1 MFENLKGGSLYY
13 YGAHNLPPWLSRVNF
28 LALPLVTA
36 LPCKENG
43 LASVNHSQPQNCLQ
57 IAEVGLKTGIGWL
70 FLHATAFSASAL
82 ARCRSK
88 NQTDRQT
95 YRLFLCRKLHGE
107 VLPMSI

>member
-1 MFENLKGGSLYY
+1 MFSRKLRANAPL
-13 YGAHNLPPWLSRVNF
+13 APLP
-28 LALPLVTA
+28 ATA
-36 LPCKENG
+36 LSGKENW
-43 LASVNHSQPQNCLQ
+43 LATVNHSQLHDCLQ
-57 IAEVGLKTGIGWL
+57 AAEVDLKTGIGWL

>member
-1 MFENLKGGSLYY
+1 M
-13 YGAHNLPPWLSRVNF
+13 
-28 LALPLVTA
+28 TA
-36 LPCKENG
+36 LPGKENG
-43 LASVNHSQPQNCLQ
+43 LATVNHSQLQNCLQ